1 MYFPDHPDIA
11 SALRTGYPANVAQEN
26 QDSEE
31 NRAEFIDGHTIELVQ
46 WLRMGY
52 PEILDE
58 FIEFSG
64 QICSMS
70 YRDWLN

>member
-1 MYFPDHPDIA
+1 MCFPDHPDIA
-11 SALRTGYPANVAQEN
+11 NALRTGYPSNVSEEN

-31 NRAEFIDGHTIELVQ
+31 NRSEFIADHTKELVH

-64 QICSMS
+64 QVCRIS

>member
-11 SALRTGYPANVAQEN
+11 NALRTGYPTNVAEEN
-26 QDSEE
+26 RDSEE

-46 WLRMGY
+46 WLRMGH